1 MLIDSMEW
9 FVIGPL
15 VRMSLYSR
23 LVQFY
28 ELFYSFIEPST
39 PEYFRLFL
47 VGLVGLVGL
56 VIVPSLY
63 ETAKVCSTRIGK

>member
-1 MLIDSMEW
+1 MILIDSMEW

-47 VGLVGLVGL
+47 VGLVGLV
-56 VIVPSLY
+56 IVPSLY

>member
-1 MLIDSMEW
+1 MIDSMEW

-47 VGLVGLVGL
+47 VGLVGLV
-56 VIVPSLY
+56 IVPSLY